1 MLFKAHHH
9 WLLQRLSA
17 TLLVFL
23 YPLLLLCFYEQRS
36 FSYEKLILS
45 LQSPYTFML
54 VLFTVMIAIY
64 HAILGLV
71 VIVEDYVTGSFARS
85 MILIF
90 LKCFALILC
99 VFVSFFLVKIKM
111 LEVSL

>member
-17 TLLVFL
+17 TFLVFL

-71 VIVEDYVTGSFARS
+71 VIVEDLCHWFFCQKYDSY
-85 MILIF
+85 IF
-90 LKCFALILC
+90 KVFCLDPLCFC
-99 VFVSFFLVKIKM
+99 FFF
-111 LEVSL
+111 SC